1 MNATTL
7 PWERR
12 ELSRVTVYLTILTLV
27 MAVTGLIGAGPALAA
42 TAPGKPT
49 NVAGAPGD
57 ASVAL
62 SWTAPAD
69 NGAAITEYRIRS
81 SADNGVTWSPVII
94 SKSSTTAFK
103 VTGLRNGAP
112 HVFKV
117 RARNSIG
124 LGPWSAASAPITPTS
139 PVQDPTTQQPT
150 SDPTPKPPSPSG
162 WWAPTKGT
170 TWQWQLSGAIDTS
183 VDAAVFDIDGEQNTA
198 ATVAALHAKGAKVIC
213 YFDAGGWENYRSDAA
228 SFPEVVKG
236 NTVGGW
242 PDERW
247 LDIRRL
253 DILIPIMEKRVQ
265 DCVAKGFDAIE
276 PDLMDGYTN
285 KTGFPLTY
293 QDQLNY
299 NRALA
304 DLGHKYGLGVAL
316 KNDPEQV
323 KDLVNDFDFVIVEE
337 CAQYNE
343 CGEYK
348 PFSDAGK
355 AVLHTEYQGTL
366 DSFCPTTKAM
376 GFSSM
381 KKKLDLTA
389 WREVCA

>member
-1 MNATTL
+1 MLLVPAG
-7 PWERR
+7 PRPCRR
-12 ELSRVTVYLTILTLV
+12 EPQSRQGAATDFSTAVHRVTANASARTTRIARWPAGQVIKGSTLERV
-27 MAVTGLIGAGPALAA
+27 RVTG
-42 TAPGKPT
+42 PGTRPVRVQFRVGQRWKT
-49 NVAGAPGD
+49 IRVLRTTKGRTIQISFITGRPGRWRLK
-57 ASVAL
+57 V
-62 SWTAPAD
+62 PPRP
-69 NGAAITEYRIRS
+69 G
-81 SADNGVTWSPVII
+81 WSGKT
-94 SKSSTTAFK
+94 SKSVRVITT
-103 VTGLRNGAP
+103 P
-112 HVFKV
+112 
-117 RARNSIG
+117 
-124 LGPWSAASAPITPTS
+124 PTS
-139 PVQDPTTQQPT
+139 
-150 SDPTPKPPSPSG
+150 SPPSPSG

-183 VDAAVFDIDGEQNTA
+183 VNAPVFDIDGEQNTA

-213 YFDAGGWENYRSDAA
+213 YFDAGGWENYRADAT

-242 PDERW
+242 PDEKW

-265 DCVAKGFDAIE
+265 DCVTKGFDAIE

-323 KDLVNDFDFVIVEE
+323 KDLVNNFDFVIVEE

-343 CGEYK
+343 CSEYK

-355 AVLHTEYQGTL
+355 AVLHVEYQGTL

-381 KKKLDLTA
+381 KKKLDLTS